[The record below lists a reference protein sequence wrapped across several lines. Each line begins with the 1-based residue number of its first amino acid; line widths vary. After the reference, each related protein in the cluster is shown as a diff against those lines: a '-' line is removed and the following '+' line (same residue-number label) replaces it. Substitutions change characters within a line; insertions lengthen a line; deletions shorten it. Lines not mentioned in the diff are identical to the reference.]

1 MFEYCLCSCPRGR
14 DPSPQRR
21 QPSSSPVY
29 LHYQLSPGVLLHT
42 PNLQPLCLRGG
53 REHAVEPVL
62 PAPVVASRRAHPA
75 GRTDASTAR
84 PHPTPPPTAAPH
96 LQLPTSPASL
106 PVSGRPPSAGRPGRV
121 SSYTSTGASRVVS
134 VASPFTTYSVECTDM
149 PVSRA
154 ARPVDLREAGAKDRR
169 PVLPQGA
176 AHYAGVR
183 RPLSIRHWSGRVRSF
198 CAPRRIALKGCY
210 WCSDA
215 GVSIWRPVAGGI
227 PCPPP
232 AAFRRRVI
240 IDVSMP
246 AFRSDV
252 RFQRS
257 QIESV

>member
-1 MFEYCLCSCPRGR
+1 MFEYSLCSHPRGR

-21 QPSSSPVY
+21 PPSSSPVVSS
-29 LHYQLSPGVLLHT
+29 LSVESRCSAAYSEPAAALPQRWPRTRCRTCPPRPRRCIPPG
-42 PNLQPLCLRGG
+42 
-53 REHAVEPVL
+53 
-62 PAPVVASRRAHPA
+62 ASRRAH
-75 GRTDASTAR
+75 GRQHCPTASDAAADCGA
-84 PHPTPPPTAAPH
+84 PPPAAH
-96 LQLPTSPASL
+96 LPCLAARA
-106 PVSGRPPSAGRPGRV
+106 GPSAGRPGRV

-176 AHYAGVR
+176 AHNAGVR

-232 AAFRRRVI
+232 ATFRRRVI